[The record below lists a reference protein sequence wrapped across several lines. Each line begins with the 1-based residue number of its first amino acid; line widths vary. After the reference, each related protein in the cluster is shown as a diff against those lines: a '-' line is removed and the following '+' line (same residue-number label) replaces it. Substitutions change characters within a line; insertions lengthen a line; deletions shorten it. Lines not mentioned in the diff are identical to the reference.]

1 VMGTT
6 NPIKPAY
13 VTVDDRECLNC
24 GENGHL
30 SYNSPNPKNSG
41 GRGGT
46 HGGRG
51 GTRGGRWSRGGG
63 RGGSSGRG
71 RGSPSANLASTEEAL
86 SVTLTEQQLKMWEQ
100 WQKGKASETSL
111 DSATVTPH
119 VTKTVIKVINK

>member
-1 VMGTT
+1 
-6 NPIKPAY
+6 
-13 VTVDDRECLNC
+13 LN
-24 GENGHL
+24 
-30 SYNSPNPKNSG
+30 YNSPNPKNSG

-46 HGGRG
+46 HGGCG
-51 GTRGGRWSRGGG
+51 GTRGGRWS